1 MTLKSVVLQTSAAN
15 LAALKFYEVCGY
27 QRQSLKVG
35 YYGGVYISSI
45 ERAYDY
51 RAKMQFQCDFLW
63 LMEQERQE

>member
-45 ERAYDY
+45 E
-51 RAKMQFQCDFLW
+51 
-63 LMEQERQE
+63 